1 MKKIILTAVIL
12 LGLFACEEENPVENS
27 EPFKIT
33 ILSQDGKPVV
43 GAIVEGGID
52 WDFYRVQTNTSGV
65 AVLPGS
71 ARNKR
76 AVVYKTNYL
85 PIIVSN
91 ILPTS
96 YTLNKTE
103 KRLDLI
109 GTVLGKAVRFRQNEI
124 ITLDYQ
130 GTYRIYSYNDQLV
143 TEIFNQSLSDL
154 ATAIREI
161 KLLGD
166 TLWFTTHES
175 GIFAFLIQNQSSP
188 QLLFHLPIPG
198 YLGPFVVKDSIL
210 VLGDQWEPGPL
221 RVMVYYPNGEF
232 EEISRVENYF
242 VSKMTIIGNYV
253 ILLGNNDSLPTIFDI
268 SNPVSPRMVY
278 NGIEWEYQTGFF
290 YNRLTILTPKYG
302 YGGNNIRLDYKVLDL
317 SNPATPTQ
325 LNSFSADSWI
335 TGIVSDNIAYG
346 NYYYHSQTISVLAGS
361 ISDNFHTVA
370 TVSEGTIDGIG
381 GIYPPYFVIG
391 DRLWRLNDRE

>member
-1 MKKIILTAVIL
+1 M
-12 LGLFACEEENPVENS
+12 
-27 EPFKIT
+27 
-33 ILSQDGKPVV
+33 
-43 GAIVEGGID
+43 
-52 WDFYRVQTNTSGV
+52 
-65 AVLPGS
+65 
-71 ARNKR
+71 
-76 AVVYKTNYL
+76 
-85 PIIVSN
+85 
-91 ILPTS
+91 
-96 YTLNKTE
+96 
-103 KRLDLI
+103 I
-109 GTVLGKAVRFRQNEI
+109 GNVLGKAVRFRQNEI

-232 EEISRVENYF
+232 EKISRVENYF

-381 GIYPPYFVIG
+381 GIYSPYFVIG